1 MAKQRE
7 VIWTAGARTDLDEIV
22 AYIAKDSPTAALAF
36 LEEVLTTAESL
47 MTLSER
53 GRMVPELQEPDV
65 RELFIKRYRLF
76 YEVWTDRVHI
86 LGLLHAARE
95 FKKRE

>member
-1 MAKQRE
+1 VAKQRE
-7 VIWTAGARTDLDEIV
+7 VIWTAGTRTDLDEIV
-22 AYIAKDSPTAALAF
+22 AYIAKDSPTTALAF

-53 GRMVPELQEPDV
+53 GRIVPELQEPGV
-65 RELFIKRYRLF
+65 RELFTKRYRLF
-76 YEVWTDRVHI
+76 YEVWTDRVHV
-86 LGLLHAARE
+86 LGLLHGARE

>member
-1 MAKQRE
+1 
-7 VIWTAGARTDLDEIV
+7 
-22 AYIAKDSPTAALAF
+22 
-36 LEEVLTTAESL
+36 

-53 GRMVPELQEPDV
+53 GRIVPELQESGV

-76 YEVWTDRVHI
+76 YEVRTDRVHV
-86 LGLLHAARE
+86 LGLLHGARE

>member
-7 VIWTAGARTDLDEIV
+7 VIWTAGARTDLDEIA
-22 AYIAKDSPTAALAF
+22 AYLAKDSPTAALAF

-53 GRMVPELQEPDV
+53 GRIVPELQEAGV

-76 YEVWTDRVHI
+76 YEVWEDTVHI
-86 LGLLHAARE
+86 LGLLHGARE
-95 FKKRE
+95 FEKRE

>member
-22 AYIAKDSPTAALAF
+22 AHIAKDSLTAALAF
-36 LEEVLTTAESL
+36 LEEVLATAESL

-53 GRMVPELQEPDV
+53 GRIVPELQESGV
-65 RELFIKRYRLF
+65 RELFIRRYRLF
-76 YEVWTDRVHI
+76 YEVRTDRVHV
-86 LGLLHAARE
+86 LGLLHGARE

>member
-1 MAKQRE
+1 
-7 VIWTAGARTDLDEIV
+7 
-22 AYIAKDSPTAALAF
+22 
-36 LEEVLTTAESL
+36 

-76 YEVWTDRVHI
+76 YEVWTDSVYI
-86 LGLLHAARE
+86 LGFLHAARE